1 MLLYSEPWYEGE
13 QKWISFTNNL
23 DLFNQKVNMCEN
35 CDDLNRKDCNKI
47 IVVLN
52 NYGECLNILD
62 VYTKKYDRKI
72 VGKYCGEMND
82 LDTRVLLFYDLNS
95 KMKEISEEIEYCL
108 DFMGLKRKIFH
119 QKGCK
124 NKRQYNKNYYLGN
137 SK

>member
-1 MLLYSEPWYEGE
+1 MLLYSKPWYEGE
-13 QKWISFTNNL
+13 QKWISFTNNPG
-23 DLFNQKVNMCEN
+23 LFNQKVNMCEN
-35 CDDLNRKDCNKI
+35 CDYPNREDCNKI

-52 NYGECLNILD
+52 NDEECLNILD

-72 VGKYCGEMND
+72 VGKYCGEMKD

-95 KMKEISEEIEYCL
+95 TRKEIGEELKNCL

-124 NKRQYNKNYYLGN
+124 NKR
-137 SK
+137 